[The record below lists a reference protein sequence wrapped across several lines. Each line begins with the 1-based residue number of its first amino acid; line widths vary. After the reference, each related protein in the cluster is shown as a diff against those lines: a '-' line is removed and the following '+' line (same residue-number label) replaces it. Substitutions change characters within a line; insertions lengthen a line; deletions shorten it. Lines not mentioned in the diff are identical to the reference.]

1 MTPSGQTSG
10 YSGAG
15 ACPLHHRTPLLRPS
29 PRCRQHKWTVWKLS
43 HVQSETEHS
52 LGWSRRR
59 SRGGSFLLVHKRQE
73 AKINNPDSILRNISM
88 YKWGFFIDYK
98 HTNIYY
104 KTHLLSTHNWH
115 SPPYSTVDCP
125 DVFMGSLV
133 GWKENSMI
141 DRSQDRGQEY
151 WTRHLFEL

>member
-1 MTPSGQTSG
+1 M
-10 YSGAG
+10 
-15 ACPLHHRTPLLRPS
+15 
-29 PRCRQHKWTVWKLS
+29 
-43 HVQSETEHS
+43 
-52 LGWSRRR
+52 
-59 SRGGSFLLVHKRQE
+59 VHKRQE

-104 KTHLLSTHNWH
+104 KTHLLFKHNWH

-151 WTRHLFEL
+151 WTRHLFELQLGRVEESGRGRSPRHVAGVAHQARGQHCTEARGQPRTGH

>member
-1 MTPSGQTSG
+1 
-10 YSGAG
+10 
-15 ACPLHHRTPLLRPS
+15 
-29 PRCRQHKWTVWKLS
+29 
-43 HVQSETEHS
+43 
-52 LGWSRRR
+52 
-59 SRGGSFLLVHKRQE
+59 
-73 AKINNPDSILRNISM
+73 M

-151 WTRHLFEL
+151 WTRHLFELQLGRVEESGRGRSPRHVAGVAHQARGQHCTEARGQRSASHWALTWSHT